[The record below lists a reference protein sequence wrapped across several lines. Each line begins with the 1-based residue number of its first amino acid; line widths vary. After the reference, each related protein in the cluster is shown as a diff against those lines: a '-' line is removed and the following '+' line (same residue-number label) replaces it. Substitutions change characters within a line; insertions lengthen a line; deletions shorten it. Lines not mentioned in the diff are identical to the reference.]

1 MIENVKPSEENLK
14 EYIFKVNKTT
24 EGIRTA
30 ITQSVQ
36 LLSKLVKVRQ
46 NPAPNQHQS
55 CTNPATMN
63 PYITN
68 QNGLVSLPIKLRK
81 LCFWE

>member
-1 MIENVKPSEENLK
+1 MIENVKASEENLK

-55 CTNPATMN
+55 GN
-63 PYITN
+63 YE
-68 QNGLVSLPIKLRK
+68 SLYNKSE
-81 LCFWE
+81 WSGVTSH